1 MPRIADETCWQEQL
15 LSDPCFSESWAS
27 VQESRADADVEPLP
41 QSGALKSW
49 AERWD
54 SKEAF
59 KTLGHFETLSSR
71 PDPKNFR
78 SIGLPWFAAWNCEAE
93 IAVGSIWAASAGCSW
108 DPVPGTEVPQ
118 MQMPWVQLWSSYGQR
133 INRTCLYRVRT
144 RTLVFQAVFSGWQGD
159 DLLLWLGFISKCGK
173 KKNTLKG
180 LIMDTVTMAMVDQ
193 VCCQT
198 LSDNVRYLAGFSK
211 AAGDE
216 CLRGLRG
223 QGFQPW
229 FLKIWDPYGSLKAWL
244 FQYENGFM
252 TWMIWGTI
260 WRNLVCLMQMMQ
272 DSCPRQHR
280 VASRDSDVV
289 NF

>member
-1 MPRIADETCWQEQL
+1 MIFLFWHGATCHFVQLTHLTGMCSFNVTRAHTQRYHASIPKCLFSSVLVVPRIADETCWQEQL

-41 QSGALKSW
+41 QSGVLKSW

-71 PDPKNFR
+71 PDPKNVR

-133 INRTCLYRVRT
+133 INRTCLYRVKT
-144 RTLVFQAVFSGWQGD
+144 RT
-159 DLLLWLGFISKCGK
+159 
-173 KKNTLKG
+173 
-180 LIMDTVTMAMVDQ
+180 
-193 VCCQT
+193 
-198 LSDNVRYLAGFSK
+198 
-211 AAGDE
+211 
-216 CLRGLRG
+216 
-223 QGFQPW
+223 
-229 FLKIWDPYGSLKAWL
+229 
-244 FQYENGFM
+244 
-252 TWMIWGTI
+252 
-260 WRNLVCLMQMMQ
+260 
-272 DSCPRQHR
+272 
-280 VASRDSDVV
+280 
-289 NF
+289 

>member
-41 QSGALKSW
+41 QSGVLKSW

-71 PDPKNFR
+71 PDPKNVR

-118 MQMPWVQLWSSYGQR
+118 MQMPWVQLWSSYGSVMASESTEPVFIESKLELRFFKQFLVDDKVMTSFCDWVSFQNAEKITHIKR
-133 INRTCLYRVRT
+133 LDYGYRYHM
-144 RTLVFQAVFSGWQGD
+144 L
-159 DLLLWLGFISKCGK
+159 
-173 KKNTLKG
+173 
-180 LIMDTVTMAMVDQ
+180 
-193 VCCQT
+193 
-198 LSDNVRYLAGFSK
+198 
-211 AAGDE
+211 
-216 CLRGLRG
+216 
-223 QGFQPW
+223 PW
-229 FLKIWDPYGSLKAWL
+229 HPWPW
-244 FQYENGFM
+244 
-252 TWMIWGTI
+252 
-260 WRNLVCLMQMMQ
+260 
-272 DSCPRQHR
+272 
-280 VASRDSDVV
+280 
-289 NF
+289 